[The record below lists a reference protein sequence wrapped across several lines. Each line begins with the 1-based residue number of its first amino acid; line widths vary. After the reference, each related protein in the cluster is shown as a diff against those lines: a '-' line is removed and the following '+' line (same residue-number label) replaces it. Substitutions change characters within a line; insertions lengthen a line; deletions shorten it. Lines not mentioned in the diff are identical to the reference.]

1 MYLSSKSD
9 ERIFLPKEKPELEKC
24 NLESDLCKAGPSSLA
39 SWLLVQILA
48 TVSDCDDSIFLQE
61 DVLHNGDATVLRS
74 LMKNM
79 MLVMVA
85 VKTIKVVRAGSFK
98 YWAQGYTLR
107 SWLAVT

>member
-1 MYLSSKSD
+1 MYLSSKFD
-9 ERIFLPKEKPELEKC
+9 EGIFLPKESPELQKC
-24 NLESDLCKAGPSSLA
+24 NLESDVCKAGQPIA
-39 SWLLVQILA
+39 SWLDGWCRFWQLSVIVMIPFFFSKMLFIM
-48 TVSDCDDSIFLQE
+48 VML
-61 DVLHNGDATVLRS
+61 LRS

-107 SWLAVT
+107 SRLAVT

>member
-1 MYLSSKSD
+1 MIYA
-9 ERIFLPKEKPELEKC
+9 RPAP
-24 NLESDLCKAGPSSLA
+24 AHWLA
-39 SWLLVQILA
+39 ACWLVQILA
-48 TVSDCDDSIFLQE
+48 TVSDCDDLIFLQE
-61 DVLHNGDATVLRS
+61 DVLRNGDATVLRS

-107 SWLAVT
+107 SRLAVT